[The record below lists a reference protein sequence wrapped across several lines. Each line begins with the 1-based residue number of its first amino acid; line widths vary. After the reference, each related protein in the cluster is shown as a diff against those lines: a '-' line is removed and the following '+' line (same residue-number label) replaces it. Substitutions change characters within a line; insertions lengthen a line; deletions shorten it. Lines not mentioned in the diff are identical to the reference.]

1 MFDPEPEIRISNSNY
16 IRWSEIPV
24 TGTDNKGQ
32 NIKKVRVRIMGST
45 KIPGSLI
52 QCWTAWEEYQE
63 EEDGKMVTKARPHRE
78 LFEKGKPCSKYLKEL
93 DKDENPKSAWNT
105 IVWNADEERPMVW
118 EITQSTIK
126 DGILSLANNA
136 QWGGKAEDGT
146 LLKDVSRFTIE
157 VSKIGD
163 LKNTSYLVNAEPPA
177 EPPSQEI
184 VDAIKEA
191 MIDVRVLVN
200 GENNGDPFGALSA
213 AANDQ
218 EDIKRKSQSVSLGDD
233 EGINKP
239 VSAMDV
245 LGKLRDNAPPGPD
258 QETAPP
264 MGDGEP
270 Y

>member
-24 TGTDNKGQ
+24 TDKDKIGQ
-32 NIKKVRVRIMGST
+32 NIKKVRVRIMGT
-45 KIPGSLI
+45 NKKPETLI
-52 QCWTAWEEYQE
+52 QCWLAWEDYQE
-63 EEDGKMVTKARPHRE
+63 EEDGKMVTKSRPHRE
-78 LFEKGKPCSKYLKEL
+78 QYEKGKPCSKYLKEL
-93 DKDENPKSAWNT
+93 DKDNNPKCAWNT

-126 DGILSLANNA
+126 DAILSLANNA

-146 LLKDVSRFTIE
+146 PLKDVSRFTIE
-157 VSKIGD
+157 VSKTGD
-163 LKNTSYLVNAEPPA
+163 LKNTSYQVNPEPPA
-177 EPPSQEI
+177 EPPAQEI

-200 GENNGDPFGALSA
+200 GENNGDPFGALTA
-213 AANDQ
+213 ADDQ
-218 EDIKRKSQSVSLGDD
+218 ENIKEVKKSVKIESDG
-233 EGINKP
+233 GINKP

-245 LGKLRDNAPPGPD
+245 LGRMRDNAPPAD
-258 QETAPP
+258 EETAPP
-264 MGDGEP
+264 MRDGEP

>member
-1 MFDPEPEIRISNSNY
+1 MFDPEPEIRTSSSNY

-32 NIKKVRVRIMGST
+32 NIKKVRVRIMGT
-45 KIPGSLI
+45 NKKPETLI
-52 QCWTAWEEYQE
+52 QCWIAWEDYQE
-63 EEDGKMVTKARPHRE
+63 EEDGKMVTKSRPHRE
-78 LFEKGKPCSKYLKEL
+78 QYEKGKPCSKYLKEL
-93 DKDENPKSAWNT
+93 DKDNNPKCAWNT

-157 VSKIGD
+157 VSKTGD
-163 LKNTSYLVNAEPPA
+163 LKNTSYQVNGEPPA
-177 EPPSQEI
+177 EPPAQEI

-200 GENNGDPFGALSA
+200 GENNGEPFGALTA

-218 EDIKRKSQSVSLGDD
+218 ENIKEVKKSVTIGD
-233 EGINKP
+233 GP
-239 VSAMDV
+239 
-245 LGKLRDNAPPGPD
+245 GKLETPMDIAERLRGNAPPADD

-264 MGDGEP
+264 MGDGQP

>member
-1 MFDPEPEIRISNSNY
+1 MFDPEPEIRTSSGNY

-24 TGTDNKGQ
+24 TGQDNKGQ

-78 LFEKGKPCSKYLKEL
+78 SFEKGKPCSKYLKEL

-126 DGILSLANNA
+126 DGILSLANNG
-136 QWGGKAEDGT
+136 QWGGKAEDGK

-157 VSKIGD
+157 VSKTGD
-163 LKNTSYLVNAEPPA
+163 LKNTSYQVNPEPPA
-177 EPPSQEI
+177 GPAPQEI
-184 VDAIKEA
+184 VDAVRES
-191 MIDVRVLVN
+191 MIDVRVLLS
-200 GENNGDPFGALSA
+200 GENNGDPFGALTA
-213 AANDQ
+213 ADDQ
-218 EDIKRKSQSVSLGDD
+218 ENIKEVKQSVKFESDG
-233 EGINKP
+233 GGNKP

-264 MGDGEP
+264 MGDDIP